1 MEMEEVLESTQWV
14 VKHSE
19 LVRLD
24 REALAR
30 FASEL
35 ALEGCEPGIP
45 EWNYHYHFYDG
56 GERTVAYLLV
66 LDSLNFCFWAP
77 AGKPKWE
84 IVYQGESLSGY
95 YALAAALKR
104 AFETG
109 VPLDDATFLARLSP
123 DKLGVILNG
132 RGELQLL
139 DRRLAIL
146 NELGKVLLERY
157 GGGRRPPRP
166 CQLVEAAGGK
176 AVELVRLLVRDFP
189 SFRDEALYKGRRVSF
204 YKRAQI
210 FAADLWLA
218 FGGRGWGS
226 FTDVDRL
233 TAFADYKLPQV
244 LRQLGI
250 LQYSPELAAKVDRLE
265 SLGPSSP
272 EEIEIRAN
280 TIWAVELLR
289 QELGELG
296 KRPLAIELD
305 WLLWEMGQRP
315 EFKEKPHH
323 RTVTIF
329 Y

>member
-1 MEMEEVLESTQWV
+1 MEEVRESARWV
-14 VKHSE
+14 AEHSE

-24 REALAR
+24 RGALAR
-30 FASEL
+30 FAQEL
-35 ALEGCEPGIP
+35 AAGELQIP
-45 EWNYHYHFYDG
+45 QWSYHYHFHDG

-77 AGKPKWE
+77 EGKPKWE
-84 IVYQGESLSGY
+84 IDYEGEPLSGY

-104 AFETG
+104 AFEAG
-109 VPLDDATFLARLSP
+109 QPFDDPGFLARLSP
-123 DKLGVILNG
+123 DRLREILGG

-139 DRRLAIL
+139 NQRCEVL
-146 NELGKVLLERY
+146 NELGRVLLERY
-157 GGGRRPPRP
+157 EGRRASRAAR
-166 CQLVEAAGGK
+166 LVEAAGGS
-176 AVELVRLLVRDFP
+176 AVELARLLARELG
-189 SFRDEALYKGRRVSF
+189 SFRDEAEYKGRRVFF

-210 FAADLWLA
+210 FPADLWLA
-218 FGGRGWGS
+218 FSGQSWGS
-226 FTDVDRL
+226 FRDIGEL

-250 LQYSPELAAKVDRLE
+250 LRYSPGLAERIDRLE
-265 SLGPSSP
+265 PLPPGSP
-272 EEIEIRAN
+272 EEVEIRAN

-289 QELGELG
+289 EELARLG
-296 KRPLAIELD
+296 RALMAVELD

-315 EFKEKPHH
+315 EFKQRPHH